1 MDYSCTLSKTLQHP
15 ALVRA
20 SSLGLLLVFWIA
32 AAALTAD
39 ASVLP
44 QPWALWVPFE
54 KAAASGALPYHLGL
68 TLWRVI
74 CAFVPAM
81 AIGVALGFLM
91 GRVPAVDRW
100 LDPWLVVFLNLPALV
115 LIVLCYLWIGLNETA
130 AIIAV
135 VLNKIPNVATILR
148 EGARALDPHLGAMAQ
163 VYRMAPMARLRHV
176 VMPQLAPFLAGAA
189 RSGIA
194 VIWKIV
200 LVVEFL
206 GRSSGIGFQ
215 IHFYFQLFDVA
226 MVLVYALSF
235 IGVMLLV
242 EALFLQPAERRVRRW
257 RTA

>member
-1 MDYSCTLSKTLQHP
+1 MPQHP
-15 ALVRA
+15 ALVRVF
-20 SSLGLLLVFWIA
+20 SLGLLLLLWVA
-32 AAALTAD
+32 AADLTAD

-44 QPWALWVPFE
+44 QPWALWSPFAE
-54 KAAASGALPYHLGL
+54 AVVSGALPYHLGM
-68 TLWRVI
+68 TLWRVV

-81 AIGVALGFLM
+81 AVGAALGFLM
-91 GRVPAVDRW
+91 GRIPSVDQW

-148 EGARALDPHLGAMAQ
+148 EGARALDPDLGALAQ
-163 VYRMAPMARLRHV
+163 VYRMRSLTRLRHV
-176 VMPQLAPFLAGAA
+176 IMPQLAPFIAAAA
-189 RSGIA
+189 RGGLA

-242 EALFLQPAERRVRRW
+242 EALILQPAESRARRW
-257 RTA
+257 RTG

>member
-1 MDYSCTLSKTLQHP
+1 MAYSCILNKTLQHP
-15 ALVRA
+15 ALLRA
-20 SSLGLLLVFWIA
+20 LSLGLLLLLWIA
-32 AAALTAD
+32 AAELTAD
-39 ASVLP
+39 VSVLP
-44 QPWALWVPFE
+44 QPWALWAPFVE
-54 KAAASGALPYHLGL
+54 VVVSGALPYHLGM
-68 TLWRVI
+68 TLWRVV
-74 CAFVPAM
+74 CAFLPAM
-81 AIGVALGFLM
+81 AIGVALGFFM
-91 GRVPAVDRW
+91 GRVPSVDRW

-148 EGARALDPHLGAMAQ
+148 EGARALDAMAK
-163 VYRMAPMARLRHV
+163 VYRMAPVARLRHV
-176 VMPQLAPFLAGAA
+176 IMPQLAPFLAGAA

-242 EALFLQPAERRVRRW
+242 EGLFLQPAERRVRRW

>member
-1 MDYSCTLSKTLQHP
+1 MTKTLKNP
-15 ALVRA
+15 ALVRIL
-20 SSLGLLLVFWIA
+20 SLGLLLALWIVA
-32 AAALTAD
+32 AELTAD

-44 QPWALWVPFE
+44 QPWALWAPFV
-54 KAAASGALPYHLGL
+54 KALSSGALPYHLWM
-68 TLWRVI
+68 TLWRVV

-91 GRVPAVDRW
+91 GRFPAVDRW

-130 AIIAV
+130 AILAV

-148 EGARALDPHLGAMAQ
+148 EGARALDPNLDAMAQ
-163 VYRMAPMARLRHV
+163 VYRMRPMARLRHV
-176 VMPQLAPFLAGAA
+176 VLPQLAPFIAGAA

-242 EALFLQPAERRVRRW
+242 EALILQPAERRVRRW